1 MAPCSCKHAFS
12 RGLFFPGRPQ
22 PSLTFPFAICL
33 LFVSCRVRCF
43 VSSHTHTHT
52 NLPFFKLHGTA
63 SIMPAYGPWLPR
75 GHWLFIR
82 CSLQSAI
89 NIIRQALSA
98 HLQVISVVGDSKFF
112 NALRSPISRCL
123 SLTFHHHH
131 LYRSKSVHVN
141 SFSLSSTASD
151 PSMLHQPSPNKVS
164 TTV

>member
-75 GHWLFIR
+75 GHWLF
-82 CSLQSAI
+82 SDF
-89 NIIRQALSA
+89 
-98 HLQVISVVGDSKFF
+98 GGWDSKFF

-141 SFSLSSTASD
+141 SFSLPSTASD